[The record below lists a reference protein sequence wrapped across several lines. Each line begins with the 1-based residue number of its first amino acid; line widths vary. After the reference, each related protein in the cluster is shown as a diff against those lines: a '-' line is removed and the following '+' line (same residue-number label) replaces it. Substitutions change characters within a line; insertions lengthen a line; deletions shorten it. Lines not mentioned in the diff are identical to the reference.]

1 MSFLTTNQIGRLLI
15 LLRDTEI
22 TLNDLVKT
30 NLIKDNEDIWNSLV
44 SEFIDR
50 VDKEEKE
57 EEI

>member
-22 TLNDLVKT
+22 TLNDLVTT